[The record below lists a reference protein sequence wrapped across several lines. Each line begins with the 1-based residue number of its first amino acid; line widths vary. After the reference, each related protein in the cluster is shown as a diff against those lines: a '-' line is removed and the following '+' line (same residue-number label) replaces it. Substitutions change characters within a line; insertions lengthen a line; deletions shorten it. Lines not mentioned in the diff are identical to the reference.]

1 MTTKE
6 QKALD
11 RQIERIYGQ
20 RCHGIQID
28 IMRIGDVFAAG
39 RKAAAE
45 GRDIGDAVAA
55 FVETIRKN

>member
-11 RQIERIYGQ
+11 RQIERVYGQ

-28 IMRIGDVFAAG
+28 IYDIGKVFAVG
-39 RKAAAE
+39 RMAAIE
-45 GRDIGDAVAA
+45 GRDIGDAIAA